1 MDQNQN
7 NRVEKKLAQAFDAQ
21 APDCL
26 DAILADCRKKKGKKT
41 QMKKT
46 FTKRLTA
53 IAAAFAILLG
63 AIFAVQLLTDPA
75 LTTVAIDVNP
85 SIELNFDKHEKV
97 VSASALNSDAEKI
110 LYELE
115 LQGKKL
121 EDAVTLIVESMIDKG
136 FISEISNSILV
147 SVDGD
152 GQKSNELRDKIAA
165 TVKNILDNGNIE
177 SSILSQSH
185 NPDNEIKGLSEKYN
199 ISTGKAAL
207 IYKIAVADGT
217 HLFEELALLSVNEL
231 NILLEK
237 LEGKYEALNKQ
248 GAASRIAY
256 IDKET
261 AVASALADLGATD
274 TDANVTEVELDYEH
288 GMMVYE
294 IEIRFGGDE
303 YDYEIDAITGNVIRV
318 EADSNKNVGS
328 LPPRADII
336 TEAEAK
342 IAALKNA
349 RVSADLVL
357 SFRTKL
363 DLDDGSYHYDVEFK
377 TADAKYEYEVDA
389 ESGKILDKEM
399 KFLNSGNTESTGES
413 TSSPSLTVTKEDAI
427 AIALKHAGVSEQ
439 DAKKIEVELDNEREV
454 TFYEVEFK
462 AGGYEYEYKISA
474 EDLSVLHSEK
484 ERD

>member
-1 MDQNQN
+1 M
-7 NRVEKKLAQAFDAQ
+7 
-21 APDCL
+21 
-26 DAILADCRKKKGKKT
+26 
-41 QMKKT
+41 
-46 FTKRLTA
+46 
-53 IAAAFAILLG
+53 
-63 AIFAVQLLTDPA
+63 
-75 LTTVAIDVNP
+75 
-85 SIELNFDKHEKV
+85 
-97 VSASALNSDAEKI
+97 
-110 LYELE
+110 
-115 LQGKKL
+115 
-121 EDAVTLIVESMIDKG
+121 
-136 FISEISNSILV
+136 
-147 SVDGD
+147 
-152 GQKSNELRDKIAA
+152 
-165 TVKNILDNGNIE
+165 
-177 SSILSQSH
+177 
-185 NPDNEIKGLSEKYN
+185 
-199 ISTGKAAL
+199 
-207 IYKIAVADGT
+207 
-217 HLFEELALLSVNEL
+217 LSVNEL

>member
-1 MDQNQN
+1 MKHLE
-7 NRVEKKLAQAFDAQ
+7 EKLSRAFEAQ
-21 APDCL
+21 APDRL
-26 DAILADCRKKKGKKT
+26 DTILADCQKKKGKEL
-41 QMKKT
+41 QMKRY

-53 IAAAFAILLG
+53 IAAAFAIMLG
-63 AIFAVQLLTDPA
+63 AIFAVQFIGNTS

-121 EDAVTLIVESMIDKG
+121 EDAVTLIVGSMIDKG

-152 GQKSNELRDKIAA
+152 SQKSNELRDKIAA

-177 SSILSQSH
+177 SSILSQIH
-185 NPDNEIKGLSEKYN
+185 TPDNEIKDLAERYN

-207 IYKIAVADGT
+207 IAEIVAADGT
-217 HLFEELALLSVNEL
+217 HLFEEFVSLSVNEL

-237 LEGKYEALNKQ
+237 LEGKYETLNKQ
-248 GAASRIAY
+248 GSASRTAY

-274 TDANVTEVELDYEH
+274 ADANVTEIELDYEH

-294 IEIRFGGDE
+294 IEIRLGGEE

-318 EADSNKNVGS
+318 EADSDKNEGS
-328 LPPRADII
+328 LPPHADII

-342 IAALKNA
+342 IAALENA
-349 RVSADLVL
+349 RIKADFVL

-363 DLDDGSYHYDVEFK
+363 DFDDGFYHYDVEFK

-413 TSSPSLTVTKEDAI
+413 TSSPSLTTTKEDAI
-427 AIALKHAGVSEQ
+427 AIALKHSGVSEQ
-439 DAKKIEVELDNEREV
+439 DAKKIEVELDNERGV